1 VGAPAHGPDGLC
13 LLQKGANHGL
23 ELETAR
29 ADWQMDVDV
38 LPSMTAPDS
47 VILRI
52 RNLSHA

>member
-1 VGAPAHGPDGLC
+1 MRPDGLC

-29 ADWQMDVDV
+29 ADWQMEVDV
-38 LPSMTAPDS
+38 QPSMTAPDS